1 MKVSIVTN
9 MDPVCG
15 NAEYARDLAKEL
27 QQYFPVELVRGFGQ
41 ETGNVVLVNWHEA
54 VVPANGLQVRGLQQQ
69 GKKVIVILQNS
80 WDTTDTPMGR
90 DWSAPEAA
98 DAVVAHEEM
107 ESPFFKVR
115 MIPHGIH
122 VVDQLA
128 EYHDNAIG
136 TAGFL
141 FGWKR
146 PDLIP
151 KVAKAVGV
159 PVRMVHPK
167 YVSGQIVLAD
177 PERFEI
183 LYREYAPMEI
193 IKEYLPL
200 ADVARVLSKNL
211 VNIFWF
217 QTEGHWDELG
227 QTGSARMGVSAQRPM
242 IISRHRK
249 FRSFA
254 PYADEFYVAD
264 TEEQVTDFVR
274 EIKDDPNPRIPQRC
288 LQDMS
293 WEVVGQKYRDL
304 IEEIA

>member
-1 MKVSIVTN
+1 MKVSIITN
-9 MDPVCG
+9 TNEVCG
-15 NAEYARDLAKEL
+15 NAEYARDLAREL
-27 QQYFPVELVRGFGQ
+27 GQYFPVEIVHWFGQ

-54 VVPANGLQVRGLQQQ
+54 VVPANGLHVRQCQQQ

-80 WDTTDTPMGR
+80 WDSTDTPVGR

-98 DAVVAHEEM
+98 DVVVAHEEM
-107 ESPFFKVR
+107 TSPWFKVR

-122 VVDQLA
+122 IVDQLA

-141 FGWKR
+141 FSWKR
-146 PDLIP
+146 PDMIP
-151 KVAKAVGV
+151 KAAALAGV

-167 YVSGQIVLAD
+167 YMSGQIVLAD
-177 PERFEI
+177 PDRFEI
-183 LYREYAPMEI
+183 LYREYGPMEI
-193 IKEYLPL
+193 YKEYLPL
-200 ADVARVLSKNL
+200 PAVARILSKNL
-211 VNIFWF
+211 ANIFWF
-217 QTEGHWDELG
+217 QSEGYWDQLG

-254 PYADEFYVAD
+254 PYLDEFYVAD
-264 TEEQVTDFVR
+264 TEEQVVDFVR
-274 EIKDDPNPRIPQRC
+274 EIKQDPNPRIPQRC
-288 LQDMS
+288 LRDMS
-293 WEVVGQKYRDL
+293 WEVVGQKYRDV